1 MKKLN
6 KVLFSLTMILGLIFP
21 TVAGAVNVEQR
32 PMSFI
37 PSTGLTTNEFVIAH
51 ESGNANNVGPDSL
64 EREISFMS
72 NNFNSAFV
80 SHWVGGGGRAVQ
92 IAPTGFIQWGAGPR
106 ANGRAYAQVE
116 LARTNNAETFKKDY
130 VTYVNL
136 LRQLAKEAGVPVSLD
151 AYGKGIKSHLW
162 VTQNL
167 GGTDHSDP
175 YAYLAQWGISKTQ
188 FAADVANGIDSS
200 NEVKPNPIQ
209 PPVNPSPPVTTP
221 STGKTLNLPATSTS
235 WRIYGLNS
243 SPVAGNEVGFLNPSL
258 FGGLSYS
265 ILSDRGNG
273 VYEIS
278 TRDFGRVQIYGAAS
292 TGATVK
298 GGSNVVVPPSINT
311 GGRISQTGIFFM
323 DRTINVRHG
332 SPSISAPIKA
342 QYFASENLT
351 YDSYIKSEGY
361 IWLSYTVGSQRY
373 YVAWK
378 VINGEEWGIIK

>member
-1 MKKLN
+1 MKKVN
-6 KVLFSLTMILGLIFP
+6 KLLFSLTMILVLMFP
-21 TVAGAVNVEQR
+21 GVASAVNVEQR

-37 PSTGLTTNEFVIAH
+37 PSTGLSTNEFVIAH

-92 IAPTGFIQWGAGPR
+92 IAPAGFIQWGAGPR

-130 VTYVNL
+130 LTYVNL

-151 AYGKGIKSHLW
+151 GYGKGIKSHLW

-175 YAYLAQWGISKTQ
+175 YAYLAQWGISKAQ
-188 FAADVANGIDSS
+188 FAADVANGIGSS
-200 NEVKPNPIQ
+200 NEVNPDPIQ
-209 PPVNPSPPVTTP
+209 PPVTTP
-221 STGKTLNLPATSTS
+221 STGKTLNLPGTSTS

-265 ILSDRGNG
+265 ILADRGNG
-273 VYEIS
+273 VYEIN

-292 TGATVK
+292 TGATVT
-298 GGSNVVVPPSINT
+298 GGTTTAPPTNT
-311 GGRISQTGIFFM
+311 NGRISQTGTFFM

-332 SPSISAPIKA
+332 SPSISANVKA
-342 QYFASENLT
+342 QYFAGENLT
-351 YDSYIKSEGY
+351 YDSYIKAEGY

>member
-1 MKKLN
+1 MKKVN
-6 KVLFSLTMILGLIFP
+6 KVLFSLTMILVLMFP
-21 TVAGAVNVEQR
+21 TVAGAVSVEQR
-32 PMSFI
+32 PMPFV
-37 PSTGLTTNEFVIAH
+37 PSTGLSTNEFVIAH
-51 ESGNANNVGPDSL
+51 ESGNSNNAGPDSL

-72 NNFNSAFV
+72 NNVNSAFV

-92 IAPTGFIQWGAGPR
+92 IAPSGFIQWGAGPR

-151 AYGKGIKSHLW
+151 GYGKGIKSHLW

-175 YAYLAQWGISKTQ
+175 YAYLAQWGISKAQ
-188 FAADVANGIDSS
+188 FSADVANGIGSA
-200 NEVKPNPIQ
+200 NEVKPDPIQ

-221 STGKTLNLPATSTS
+221 STGKTLNLPGTSTS

-265 ILSDRGNG
+265 ILADRGNG
-273 VYEIS
+273 VYEIN

-292 TGATVK
+292 TGATVT
-298 GGSNVVVPPSINT
+298 GGTTTTPPTNT
-311 GGRISQTGIFFM
+311 NGRISQTGTFFM

-332 SPSISAPIKA
+332 SPSTSAPIKA
-342 QYFASENLT
+342 QYFSSENLA
-351 YDSYIKSEGY
+351 YDSYIKAEGY

>member
-1 MKKLN
+1 MKKVN
-6 KVLFSLTMILGLIFP
+6 KVLFSLTLILALMFP
-21 TVAGAVNVEQR
+21 TVAGAVSVEQR
-32 PMSFI
+32 PMPFV
-37 PSTGLTTNEFVIAH
+37 PSTGLSTNEFVIAH
-51 ESGNANNVGPDSL
+51 ESGNSNNAGPDSL

-136 LRQLAKEAGVPVSLD
+136 LRQLAKEARIPVSLD
-151 AYGKGIKSHLW
+151 GYGKGIKSHLW

-175 YAYLAQWGISKTQ
+175 YAYLAQWGISKAQ
-188 FAADVANGIDSS
+188 FAADVANGVDST
-200 NEVKPNPIQ
+200 NEVKPDPIQ

-221 STGKTLNLPATSTS
+221 STGKTLNLPGTSTS

-258 FGGLSYS
+258 FCGLSYS
-265 ILSDRGNG
+265 ILADRGNG
-273 VYEIS
+273 VYEIN
-278 TRDFGRVQIYGAAS
+278 TRDFGRVQIYGVAS
-292 TGATVK
+292 TGATVTW
-298 GGSNVVVPPSINT
+298 GTTTAPPTNT
-311 GGRISQTGIFFM
+311 NGRISQTGTFFM

-332 SPSISAPIKA
+332 SPSTSAPIKA
-342 QYFASENLT
+342 QYFSSENLT
-351 YDSYIKSEGY
+351 YDSYIKAEGY

>member
-1 MKKLN
+1 MKKVN
-6 KVLFSLTMILGLIFP
+6 KVLFSLTLILALMFP
-21 TVAGAVNVEQR
+21 TVAGAVSVEQR
-32 PMSFI
+32 PMPFV
-37 PSTGLTTNEFVIAH
+37 PSTGLSTNEFVIAH
-51 ESGNANNVGPDSL
+51 ESGNSNNAGPDSL

-106 ANGRAYAQVE
+106 ANGRAYTQVE
-116 LARTNNAETFKKDY
+116 LARTNNVETFKKDY

-151 AYGKGIKSHLW
+151 GYGKGIKSHLW
-162 VTQNL
+162 ITQNL

-188 FAADVANGIDSS
+188 FAADVANGIGSS
-200 NEVKPNPIQ
+200 NEVKPDPIQ
-209 PPVNPSPPVTTP
+209 PPVNPSPPVTSP
-221 STGKTLNLPATSTS
+221 SKGKTLNLPSTSTS

-243 SPVAGNEVGFLNPSL
+243 SPVAGNEVGLLNPSL

-265 ILSDRGNG
+265 ILADRSNG

-278 TRDFGRVQIYGAAS
+278 TRDFGRVQIYGATS
-292 TGATVK
+292 TGATVT
-298 GGSNVVVPPSINT
+298 GGTTTTQPPTNT
-311 GGRISQTGIFFM
+311 NGRISQTGTFFM

-332 SPSISAPIKA
+332 SPSTSAPINA
-342 QYFASENLT
+342 QYFSSENLT
-351 YDSYIKSEGY
+351 YDSYIKAEGY